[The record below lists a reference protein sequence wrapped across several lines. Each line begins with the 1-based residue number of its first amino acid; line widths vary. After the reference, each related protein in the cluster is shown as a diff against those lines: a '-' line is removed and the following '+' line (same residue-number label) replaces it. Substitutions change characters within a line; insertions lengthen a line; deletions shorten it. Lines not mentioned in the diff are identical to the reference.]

1 MLALRMY
8 EQLHNEFYVANDIL
22 ATKHHT
28 YSKER
33 ARFEYQ
39 CSCCKGLPLQNK
51 KVNKFVNVLTPGIK

>member
-8 EQLHNEFYVANDIL
+8 EQLHSEFYVANDIL

-39 CSCCKGLPLQNK
+39 
-51 KVNKFVNVLTPGIK
+51 